1 MVRLDRPR
9 RTADGDRNKSRRD
22 RDRAPD
28 DGGECR
34 CGGVRARRCRGD
46 TQTPLVGSE
55 QKNLPVDAKTRRRCE
70 ANLRAEHLAVPR
82 LEDLKHQ
89 IHVRAPHLLE
99 GLRPRDR
106 VEVREHKRQALLP

>member
-46 TQTPLVGSE
+46 FPRPGEWRWPLVVEALPAAVEAFGRASVNAFRAYAESASSSE
-55 QKNLPVDAKTRRRCE
+55 DV
-70 ANLRAEHLAVPR
+70 
-82 LEDLKHQ
+82 
-89 IHVRAPHLLE
+89 
-99 GLRPRDR
+99 
-106 VEVREHKRQALLP
+106 